1 MQGKRR
7 NFGPWIGVSQNDG
20 ISRAKALFLLLVLL
34 ALPLV
39 WRWTP
44 LYDWFNLHTLFAW
57 QASVRNDAAA
67 PLYLAAAYLIGS
79 LVFFPITILNL
90 ATLFAFGPFWGN
102 IYGFGGWLLSAAE
115 GYIIGR
121 WIGHDQ
127 LHKLAGRR
135 LTPLVDRMEE
145 HGFLSVLVLRV
156 LPVGPFTLINLF
168 VGAAGIRFRDFFLA
182 TVIGRLPGIVTLT
195 LFAVQLENAIRRP
208 GLISLGLLGLAC
220 VVVPLVVSR
229 WMRRYTDRTK
239 N

>member
-135 LTPLVDRMEE
+135 LAPIVDRMEE